1 MNAADNRYKR
11 LNPKIEKGGVLLM
24 DFDSQGNVAETF
36 GANPLSNNNNFSI
49 NFSLINYN
57 L

>member
-1 MNAADNRYKR
+1 
-11 LNPKIEKGGVLLM
+11 M
-24 DFDSQGNVAETF
+24 DFDSQGNIAETF
-36 GANPLSNNNNFSI
+36 GANLLSNNNNFSI